1 MRVLLYTLSALSL
14 FLATLALWETTN
26 NMFGAMLG
34 VTVIGCLST
43 AWLAIEVLLAIE
55 KQRRN

>member
-34 VTVIGCLST
+34 VTVIGCLSI
-43 AWLAIEVLLAIE
+43 AWLAIEVSIALN
-55 KQRRN
+55 KRS